1 MDGEITCPEIAR
13 QLSAEGVERIA
24 VVSVEPERFPKGSLP
39 AGVTV
44 HHRDGLDAVQKELR
58 EVRGVSAI
66 VYDQTCAAE
75 ARRLRKRGEFPDP
88 DRRIVINERVC
99 EGCGDCS
106 VQSNC
111 ISIEPVET
119 ELGRKRRINQSS
131 CNKDYSCVKGHCPSF
146 VSVLGGSV
154 RKATGEGVGATDA
167 LFASLPEPGVAECVE
182 PWNVLITG
190 IGGTGVVTVGAI
202 LAMAAHLEG
211 KGCSELDVT
220 GLAQKNGPVSSHVR
234 VARDPAAIFASR
246 IGVGAADL
254 VIGCDLVVATNPEN
268 LPRARPGRTA
278 AVMNRDVAPTAD
290 FARNSD
296 LDLSSGRMESAVRA
310 ACGDEAAH
318 FVNASQL
325 ATVLLGDAIGANLLL
340 IGYAAQ
346 LGKLP
351 VSLAAL
357 ERAIELNGR
366 QVEMNRRALAWGR
379 LLVHD
384 PAAVERVARP
394 LLRGDRGLGFAA
406 TLDELVT
413 DRSERLKAYQDAS
426 YAARYRDL
434 VARVAERERSVAP
447 GSDALARAV
456 ACSYAKL
463 LAYKDEYEIARLYSD
478 GSFVE
483 QVAREFEGD
492 YRLRLHLDSN
502 HLIPFGLAPR
512 NPETGRSRKLALPAG
527 LMLPLFRLMAHGK
540 RLRGTP
546 LDFFGMRAHR
556 RFERRLIAEY
566 EATVTE
572 LLEGLGTGNLE
583 TAVEIAS
590 LPEHVRGFDDVK
602 ERQHAE
608 VEQKRAELLST
619 FRLQA
624 S

>member
-1 MDGEITCPEIAR
+1 
-13 QLSAEGVERIA
+13 
-24 VVSVEPERFPKGSLP
+24 
-39 AGVTV
+39 
-44 HHRDGLDAVQKELR
+44 
-58 EVRGVSAI
+58 
-66 VYDQTCAAE
+66 
-75 ARRLRKRGEFPDP
+75 
-88 DRRIVINERVC
+88 
-99 EGCGDCS
+99 
-106 VQSNC
+106 
-111 ISIEPVET
+111 
-119 ELGRKRRINQSS
+119 
-131 CNKDYSCVKGHCPSF
+131 
-146 VSVLGGSV
+146 
-154 RKATGEGVGATDA
+154 
-167 LFASLPEPGVAECVE
+167 
-182 PWNVLITG
+182 
-190 IGGTGVVTVGAI
+190 
-202 LAMAAHLEG
+202 
-211 KGCSELDVT
+211 
-220 GLAQKNGPVSSHVR
+220 
-234 VARDPAAIFASR
+234 
-246 IGVGAADL
+246 
-254 VIGCDLVVATNPEN
+254 
-268 LPRARPGRTA
+268 
-278 AVMNRDVAPTAD
+278 
-290 FARNSD
+290 
-296 LDLSSGRMESAVRA
+296 
-310 ACGDEAAH
+310 
-318 FVNASQL
+318 
-325 ATVLLGDAIGANLLL
+325 
-340 IGYAAQ
+340 
-346 LGKLP
+346 
-351 VSLAAL
+351 
-357 ERAIELNGR
+357 
-366 QVEMNRRALAWGR
+366 MNRRALAWGR

-478 GSFVE
+478 GGFVE

-492 YRLRLHLDSN
+492 YKLRLHLDSN

-546 LDFFGMRAHR
+546 FDLFGLRAHR

-572 LLEGLGTGNLE
+572 LLEGLGAENLV

-608 VEQKRAELLST
+608 VEHKQAELLST